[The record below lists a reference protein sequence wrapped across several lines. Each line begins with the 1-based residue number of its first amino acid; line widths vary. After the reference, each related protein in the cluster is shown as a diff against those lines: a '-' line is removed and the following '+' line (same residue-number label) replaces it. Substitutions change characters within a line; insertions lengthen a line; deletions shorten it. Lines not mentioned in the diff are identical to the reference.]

1 MYIINRNKIEYRN
14 IHIFYAIFHF
24 TYINVA
30 LWLLLTGYDEL
41 ENNLKIFYSIFILT
55 TIFGFTSVMDSYKWA
70 SYIELLRLMLSL
82 ILINNMIEFEISIST
97 YLILFHVFYF
107 LTLMVSNYL

>member
-1 MYIINRNKIEYRN
+1 MYIINEIQIEYRN
-14 IHIFYAIFHF
+14 VHIFYAIFIL
-24 TYINVA
+24 YINVA

-70 SYIELLRLMLSL
+70 SYIELLRLMLRQ
-82 ILINNMIEFEISIST
+82 
-97 YLILFHVFYF
+97 Y
-107 LTLMVSNYL
+107 